1 MIVLVIETSCDETS
15 VSIVERK
22 KNTQFG
28 EILSEQTL
36 SQINKHQKFGGVVPE
51 LASREH
57 SKHLDYLVKK
67 SVKSA
72 KIKFDEIDAFA
83 ATVGP
88 GLLGAL
94 LIGSNYA
101 KALAIITNK
110 PFLAINHL
118 QGHVLVSRLKN
129 KITFP
134 FFVFTC
140 FGRAQPNF
148 VSQKL

>member
-1 MIVLVIETSCDETS
+1 MIVLGIETSCDETS

-72 KIKFDEIDAFA
+72 KIKFDEIGAVYEFYNDDELINNVVKDLVDGKA
-83 ATVGP
+83 VG
-88 GLLGAL
+88 
-94 LIGSNYA
+94 
-101 KALAIITNK
+101 
-110 PFLAINHL
+110 F
-118 QGHVLVSRLKN
+118 
-129 KITFP
+129 
-134 FFVFTC
+134 
-140 FGRAQPNF
+140 
-148 VSQKL
+148 